1 MSEMY
6 FTSPA
11 RRWKEAMP
19 IGNGKIAVMVRGGA
33 RRERLDINDATLWSG
48 YPRVHD
54 NDKAKEAL
62 PKVRELIKAGEFKR
76 AEEVVQAQMDGDYS
90 QAYMPLGSLF
100 IKISRGAKAGYRR
113 ALNIEEGVVTVRS
126 GEVTRTAFVS
136 HSDGVAVYS
145 IACSK
150 SIEVKLTA
158 KTPLRRER
166 ADEDG
171 VFLLCGRAPDVALP
185 NYLRGELFPIRYDE
199 KKAMAF
205 ALAVI
210 AQSDG
215 KVSYRADGIR
225 VNNASF
231 VHFYFLTHTGFK
243 DYKSMPESD
252 AMAVAKECADLLKS
266 KSLNYSDIYNRHIS
280 DFSSIM
286 RRQQVQVA
294 DIDECAENIYSHA
307 RRGEADA
314 KVVQLLYDFGK
325 YLMLSGSRSS
335 QPLNLQGQWN
345 NSVRPPWSS
354 NLTTNIN
361 FEMNYWAASA
371 CRLNE
376 CLRPFYK
383 AIEEL
388 AERGECT
395 ARTNFGM
402 SGSCC
407 NHNVDIWRT
416 TSPVKGDPQYMY
428 SPLCGAWIACEA
440 YRHAKITGED
450 LTPVMEKFAL
460 FILDYLV
467 ELDGVLTVMPSVSPE
482 TKFACEG
489 GASSVGVG
497 SAFELTIVR
506 QTLTYC
512 GECSKDKT
520 LKKRIEAALRML
532 APLECGAIGLS
543 EWSGGFDSVEKG
555 HRHFSP
561 LVGIYPFECI
571 KRGEREFDAAHELF
585 SHRLKNS
592 SPGIGWSAA
601 WAMCLAG
608 RFCDTSAAERAFFGF
623 TSRSVLPNFFAF
635 HPPVYFQ
642 IDGNLGFPAAINET
656 LVTCDNGTL
665 TMLPALLKVMPN
677 GKVHSLAVGG
687 ALLDFEWKDGQI
699 VFLKANKPVRVR
711 SLNLS
716 PSVVLQNAEVVL

>member
-1 MSEMY
+1 M
-6 FTSPA
+6 
-11 RRWKEAMP
+11 
-19 IGNGKIAVMVRGGA
+19 
-33 RRERLDINDATLWSG
+33 
-48 YPRVHD
+48 
-54 NDKAKEAL
+54 
-62 PKVRELIKAGEFKR
+62 
-76 AEEVVQAQMDGDYS
+76 
-90 QAYMPLGSLF
+90 
-100 IKISRGAKAGYRR
+100 
-113 ALNIEEGVVTVRS
+113 
-126 GEVTRTAFVS
+126 
-136 HSDGVAVYS
+136 
-145 IACSK
+145 
-150 SIEVKLTA
+150 
-158 KTPLRRER
+158 
-166 ADEDG
+166 
-171 VFLLCGRAPDVALP
+171 
-185 NYLRGELFPIRYDE
+185 
-199 KKAMAF
+199 
-205 ALAVI
+205 
-210 AQSDG
+210 
-215 KVSYRADGIR
+215 
-225 VNNASF
+225 
-231 VHFYFLTHTGFK
+231 
-243 DYKSMPESD
+243 
-252 AMAVAKECADLLKS
+252 
-266 KSLNYSDIYNRHIS
+266 
-280 DFSSIM
+280 
-286 RRQQVQVA
+286 
-294 DIDECAENIYSHA
+294 
-307 RRGEADA
+307 
-314 KVVQLLYDFGK
+314 QLLYDFGK

-383 AIEEL
+383 AIEEI

-440 YRHAKITGED
+440 YRHGKITGED

-497 SAFELTIVR
+497 SAFELTIAR

-608 RFCDTSAAERAFFGF
+608 RFCDAGAAERAFFGF

-687 ALLDFEWKDGQI
+687 ALLDFEWKDRQI